1 MAVVP
6 LQTGINNIGG
16 WITDK
21 EELLKTVKEL
31 KSSNSKLKKQ
41 VDELTQEN
49 SLLAQNKYELT
60 RLREL
65 LKLDEDYSQY
75 EKVAA
80 NVIGKDTGNLF
91 DIFIINRG
99 SDDGIQVDM
108 NVISG
113 GGLVGIVYD
122 VGKNYAKV
130 RSIINDESSVSV
142 SFANTSDTGIASGD
156 LKLMEDNVMNITEV
170 SKDAKIAEGDMVVT
184 SQISDKFLPN
194 ILVGY
199 LTKISKDASG
209 LTQSGQMKPVVDFE
223 HISEVLVIK
232 QLKEELKD

>member
-1 MAVVP
+1 MP
-6 LQTGINNIGG
+6 ILQIP
-16 WITDK
+16 
-21 EELLKTVKEL
+21 
-31 KSSNSKLKKQ
+31 
-41 VDELTQEN
+41 
-49 SLLAQNKYELT
+49 
-60 RLREL
+60 
-65 LKLDEDYSQY
+65 
-75 EKVAA
+75 
-80 NVIGKDTGNLF
+80 
-91 DIFIINRG
+91 
-99 SDDGIQVDM
+99 
-108 NVISG
+108 
-113 GGLVGIVYD
+113 
-122 VGKNYAKV
+122 
-130 RSIINDESSVSV
+130 
-142 SFANTSDTGIASGD
+142 GIASGD

>member
-1 MAVVP
+1 
-6 LQTGINNIGG
+6 
-16 WITDK
+16 
-21 EELLKTVKEL
+21 
-31 KSSNSKLKKQ
+31 
-41 VDELTQEN
+41 
-49 SLLAQNKYELT
+49 
-60 RLREL
+60 
-65 LKLDEDYSQY
+65 
-75 EKVAA
+75 
-80 NVIGKDTGNLF
+80 
-91 DIFIINRG
+91 
-99 SDDGIQVDM
+99 M